1 MKKSILILIVVV
13 IIIGLGIGG
22 YFYWKSKKE
31 VPPST
36 KALDEAGQTAEKI
49 TESAT
54 QGVLPDL
61 SNQNPLEDKP
71 DVNPTSK
78 TNPFSEIKTN
88 PFK

>member
-1 MKKSILILIVVV
+1 M
-13 IIIGLGIGG
+13 
-22 YFYWKSKKE
+22 KSKKE
-31 VPPST
+31 VSPST
-36 KALDEAGQTAEKI
+36 QALDEAGQTAEKI

-71 DVNPTSK
+71 DVNPVSK